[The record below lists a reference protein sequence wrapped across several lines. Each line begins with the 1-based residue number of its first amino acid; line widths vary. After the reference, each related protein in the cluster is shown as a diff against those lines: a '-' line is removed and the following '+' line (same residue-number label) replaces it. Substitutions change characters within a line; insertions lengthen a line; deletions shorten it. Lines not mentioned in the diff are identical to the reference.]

1 MVKQAGKPALR
12 PEIARKNHQSADAS
26 KIEEGPAMLPGVLVG
41 ASPGEAC
48 RPAVRRQPLRSGC
61 HLVAYYA
68 TLLLFGAFGLGLSL
82 FCLLTGWLPATERRE
97 RFFQRLIHLHF
108 ELFHWW
114 CAFARL
120 VYVRYRGFEHLPR
133 GGLVIVGN
141 HPALIDITCLLA
153 RLPEAVCIFKPAI
166 RRNPVLG
173 AAARRAGYLCNDGGH
188 ELVRSAAERVAAGS
202 TLVVFPEGTR
212 TPPGEALLPFKS
224 GFILIAR
231 RAHVPIQ
238 LVRITTDSDVL
249 TKGCVWWRLPRF
261 PAHVEVTVGPLIP
274 TDTAARTTEL
284 AAEIEA
290 WFRVETA
297 VAVGQTGSPAS
308 SQADH
313 SPSAS

>member
-1 MVKQAGKPALR
+1 M
-12 PEIARKNHQSADAS
+12 S
-26 KIEEGPAMLPGVLVG
+26 
-41 ASPGEAC
+41 
-48 RPAVRRQPLRSGC
+48 LRSVY
-61 HLVAYYA
+61 HLPAYYF
-68 TLLLFGAFGLGLSL
+68 TLLLFGAGGLELSL
-82 FCLLTGWLPATERRE
+82 LSLLAGWLPATDRTE
-97 RFFQRLIHLHF
+97 RFFQRLIHRHF
-108 ELFHWW
+108 AFFHWW
-114 CAFARL
+114 CTFARL
-120 VYVRYRGFEHLPR
+120 VHVRYRGFERLPR
-133 GGLVIVGN
+133 GGLVVAAN

-188 ELVRSAAERVAAGS
+188 ELVRRAAERVAAGS

-261 PAHVEVTVGPLIP
+261 PAHIEVTAGP
-274 TDTAARTTEL
+274 
-284 AAEIEA
+284 
-290 WFRVETA
+290 
-297 VAVGQTGSPAS
+297 
-308 SQADH
+308 
-313 SPSAS
+313 